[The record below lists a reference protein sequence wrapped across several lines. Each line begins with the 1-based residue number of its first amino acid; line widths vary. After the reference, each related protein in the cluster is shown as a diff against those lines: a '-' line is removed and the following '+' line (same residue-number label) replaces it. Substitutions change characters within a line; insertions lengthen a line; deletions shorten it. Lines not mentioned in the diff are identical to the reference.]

1 MARDGFEGEH
11 IFQSLF
17 TYNVCRGGTSAHSA
31 KATIKIGFWLVCKKS
46 KNCFMYA
53 VFKLY
58 HMLTEA
64 VDRGVDTQNSV
75 NEIKGMYS

>member
-1 MARDGFEGEH
+1 
-11 IFQSLF
+11 
-17 TYNVCRGGTSAHSA
+17 
-31 KATIKIGFWLVCKKS
+31 
-46 KNCFMYA
+46 MYA